1 MLSYP
6 CLLKV
11 KCVYLT
17 VGVVVLFSS
26 KEYRLSCDQQ
36 HLPEAILVAAGIK
49 VAVCQQGCR
58 MKVGFGR
65 LACSTSIKPFSLPV
79 GRGVWLRTIAFASL
93 SESLAG

>member
-17 VGVVVLFSS
+17 VGVVVLFGS
-26 KEYRLSCDQQ
+26 KEYHLSCDQQ
-36 HLPEAILVAAGIK
+36 CLPEAILVTAGIK
-49 VAVCQQGCR
+49 IAVCWQGCR

-65 LACSTSIKPFSLPV
+65 LACGTSFIKPSSLPV
-79 GRGVWLRTIAFASL
+79 GRGS
-93 SESLAG
+93 G

>member
-11 KCVYLT
+11 KCLYLT
-17 VGVVVLFSS
+17 VAVVVLFGS
-26 KEYRLSCDQQ
+26 KEYCLSCDQQ
-36 HLPEAILVAAGIK
+36 CLPEAILVTAGIK

-65 LACSTSIKPFSLPV
+65 LVCSASFVEPSSLPV
-79 GRGVWLRTIAFASL
+79 GRGS
-93 SESLAG
+93 G